1 MPSED
6 NGAELLEPLEKQE
19 MNDYYLFVTPG
30 GMHHRLHHRLY
41 VLDSAFGE
49 HTYTHTDH
57 RLRRNA

>member
-30 GMHHRLHHRLY
+30 GNSSQTTSQTLRIGFSIR
-41 VLDSAFGE
+41 G
-49 HTYTHTDH
+49 TYIYTY
-57 RLRRNA
+57 

>member
-30 GMHHRLHHRLY
+30 DIHHRLHHRLHM
-41 VLDSAFGE
+41 DSAFGGNL
-49 HTYTHTDH
+49 YTHTDH
-57 RLRRNA
+57 